1 MTPDETVALT
11 RYVAALCPAQRFD
24 EFTADAWWDVL
35 ARYTLEEA
43 RAAAASVAGR
53 QPFVSAG
60 EIATEARRARADRI
74 GRDAE
79 TEAPPIDP
87 NRAIDYA
94 RALRGRRNG
103 VATGAVPRRAI
114 ETSVTRDDVAAMR
127 RQGNDLRQFIGQGM
141 RDAAAENA
149 RRKALVRRY
158 SDLQERMEALPG
170 QTHWSGYV
178 GPAEWGGKRND
189 DPVRAAVAAIVEEAE
204 QRSVRG

>member
-1 MTPDETVALT
+1 MTPDETVALA
-11 RYVAALCPAQRFD
+11 RYVRALCPAQRFD
-24 EFTADAWWDVL
+24 EYTPDAWHDL
-35 ARYTLEEA
+35 LHRYTRDEA
-43 RAAAASVAGR
+43 RAAAAAVAGR
-53 QPFVSAG
+53 QAFVAPG
-60 EIATEARRARADRI
+60 EIATEIRRARAVRMAA
-74 GRDAE
+74 DAE
-79 TEAPPIDP
+79 TEAPNVDP
-87 NRAIDYA
+87 DNAIDYA

-158 SDLQERMEALPG
+158 PDLQERMEALPG
-170 QTHWSGYV
+170 QAHWSGYV
-178 GPAEWGGKRND
+178 GPAEWGGKHND
-189 DPVRAAVAAIVEEAE
+189 NPVRAAVAAIVEEAE